1 MAITDQRLIPTSFF
15 FPLQEAIGNRKDRPR
30 KEESANIVG
39 ESKHPWHVFH
49 RVIDAQLTQLNFFN
63 PSLFFPPPIVI
74 EPTSSFGFFSIMQK
88 SSKRNVSFQNDFWNF
103 FPPPSRFYW
112 TRIEKGIKSIIRIR
126 DVFFK
131 LIRSDRAERRVNARV
146 SIPYRLSKV
155 ADCQQRATSRYYRV
169 KRNALLA
176 RRVNGSWKSLDRFS
190 LLSIVPWFD
199 HASPVSFPHLV
210 SSFTFLRYHA
220 YKFRIY
226 IN

>member
-112 TRIEKGIKSIIRIR
+112 TRIEKELNQSFELET
-126 DVFFK
+126 FFSRGDSWFEA
-131 LIRSDRAERRVNARV
+131 IERREE
-146 SIPYRLSKV
+146 LM
-155 ADCQQRATSRYYRV
+155 
-169 KRNALLA
+169 
-176 RRVNGSWKSLDRFS
+176 
-190 LLSIVPWFD
+190 
-199 HASPVSFPHLV
+199 
-210 SSFTFLRYHA
+210 HA
-220 YKFRIY
+220 YRFRIVFPKSR
-226 IN
+226 IASNVRHRVIIALKGTLC